1 MKIDHIISKLIVA
14 FLLFTLSACGS
25 LNYNKKITADK
36 NKKIIEDKSLQDTQ
50 QFGKNL
56 PESTSKLVAEGIHSL
71 EIGKPEIASKLFNIA
86 IKFDPQNASYHL
98 LSGLAYHLQFKNG
111 GSSEMRDNAEVG
123 YLLAAK
129 FNPGNSKPYVQL
141 GRLALD
147 AKEYNLALNYFS
159 KSIEYDLKNTDGLFG
174 LAQSSYLIGEF
185 KTTFWATDRLE
196 KLNWNPT
203 TISRMK
209 SVLAA
214 ISNDSSG
221 LNENRIKYAQDP
233 NLSESQLKAFNLRL
247 NEISSKIED
256 QMWLQESTSPYK
268 KTSDSETLKTS
279 NTPQQNLNQNETDK
293 NELEI
298 SSDKDRTV
306 RPWYD
311 CLPANAE
318 RIPQEKSD
326 LMTRVESPSE
336 ETVLIK
342 PIPRPCLGAPNPKMI
357 QMDAFII
364 LSEDENNRS
373 YGVNLL
379 QGLYGFFG
387 KLSTVTE
394 DTAAA
399 GRQST
404 VVYTSGIGTSS
415 SAASL
420 SYSLNIANA
429 LTNRNEVIARPTL
442 TAIDGLPSTFFSGST
457 LSVSV
462 GGTVGSISNLVEKP
476 VGLSVSITPT
486 IIDDDTV
493 MIAVRL
499 VRSFIQIP
507 TAGTSNVLV
516 QTSRNSSSASI
527 IARYGETVVLG
538 GLSERDTYST
548 DSGVPVL
555 KNIPIVQYL
564 FNTYAS
570 FDYTRSVMMMITPR
584 KPVVNEQDFTNAKA
598 EKENNKTKG
607 GRYLKKYA
615 FQNKIDEFQESI
627 YKGRSNSDKI
637 FDVVEKAKLYKQLG
651 RFDFDDKDWTSR
663 DKLDQM
669 LIDLKGLLIH

>member
-1 MKIDHIISKLIVA
+1 
-14 FLLFTLSACGS
+14 
-25 LNYNKKITADK
+25 
-36 NKKIIEDKSLQDTQ
+36 
-50 QFGKNL
+50 
-56 PESTSKLVAEGIHSL
+56 
-71 EIGKPEIASKLFNIA
+71 
-86 IKFDPQNASYHL
+86 
-98 LSGLAYHLQFKNG
+98 
-111 GSSEMRDNAEVG
+111 
-123 YLLAAK
+123 
-129 FNPGNSKPYVQL
+129 
-141 GRLALD
+141 
-147 AKEYNLALNYFS
+147 
-159 KSIEYDLKNTDGLFG
+159 
-174 LAQSSYLIGEF
+174 
-185 KTTFWATDRLE
+185 
-196 KLNWNPT
+196 
-203 TISRMK
+203 
-209 SVLAA
+209 
-214 ISNDSSG
+214 
-221 LNENRIKYAQDP
+221 
-233 NLSESQLKAFNLRL
+233 
-247 NEISSKIED
+247 
-256 QMWLQESTSPYK
+256 
-268 KTSDSETLKTS
+268 
-279 NTPQQNLNQNETDK
+279 
-293 NELEI
+293 
-298 SSDKDRTV
+298 
-306 RPWYD
+306 
-311 CLPANAE
+311 
-318 RIPQEKSD
+318 
-326 LMTRVESPSE
+326 
-336 ETVLIK
+336 
-342 PIPRPCLGAPNPKMI
+342 MI

-538 GLSERDTYST
+538 GLSERETYST

-564 FNTYAS
+564 FNT
-570 FDYTRSVMMMITPR
+570 
-584 KPVVNEQDFTNAKA
+584 
-598 EKENNKTKG
+598 
-607 GRYLKKYA
+607 
-615 FQNKIDEFQESI
+615 
-627 YKGRSNSDKI
+627 
-637 FDVVEKAKLYKQLG
+637 
-651 RFDFDDKDWTSR
+651 
-663 DKLDQM
+663 
-669 LIDLKGLLIH
+669 